1 MLKQSLIESL
11 SREESDLNKY
21 KFWKDRPD
29 INMVIH
35 TKDDTESPTIRLDAV
50 VDYNARQI
58 YDTLV
63 ATDLMQ

>member
-21 KFWKDRPD
+21 NFWKDRPD
-29 INMVIH
+29 INMVIY